1 MKLFNIKY
9 FKNHIKLKKK
19 LRFYQKYSSISTIM
33 LYIWLQLDYLK
44 KSFQEGKRNSAD
56 DGRISFEP
64 AEGKVVFYN
73 PILVLCYRIIPY
85 GEHTLHTSIY
95 YTHIFT
101 IEIYN
106 VLLLISNIS
115 ARVMFLLTK
124 KMKMWKL
131 SYHL

>member
-1 MKLFNIKY
+1 M
-9 FKNHIKLKKK
+9 
-19 LRFYQKYSSISTIM
+19 
-33 LYIWLQLDYLK
+33 DYLK
-44 KSFQEGKRNSAD
+44 KSVQEEKRNSDD

-73 PILVLCYRIIPY
+73 PILVLCYMIIPY

-95 YTHIFT
+95 MYYTHAFKV
-101 IEIYN
+101 EIYN

-124 KMKMWKL
+124 KMKM
-131 SYHL
+131 